1 MTFPWFR
8 RRARRTAPVLPSLE
22 QLAELVE
29 RVIAEVDQV
38 AAPPEPEA
46 AAAVDGH
53 VLFVPAT
60 DGYRLHVRAGA
71 APSCGAELE
80 LEGGRFRVL
89 RHGPSPFPG
98 DRRRCALLEREEPPR
113 SDRTFDR

>member
-8 RRARRTAPVLPSLE
+8 RRARRKTPVLPSLE

-46 AAAVDGH
+46 AVDGY
-53 VLFVPAT
+53 VLFAPST
-60 DGYRLHVRAGA
+60 DGYRLHARAGA
-71 APSCGAELE
+71 APSPGSELE
-80 LEGGRFRVL
+80 LDGGRFRVL